1 MKTVLI
7 TGASAGIGEETVKL
21 FSKKGW
27 NVAATM
33 RNLQKGVEL
42 SKLHNV
48 KIFRMDV
55 KDITSIKDCIELVIQ
70 EFGKIDVLVNNA
82 GVYTTDPLE
91 VTPDEIVDNIIDTN
105 IKGVINVSKIILK
118 YFRENKFG
126 TIINISSIAGRT
138 TFPFQTIY
146 HSSKW
151 AIEGLTEGL
160 RYELKPL
167 NIRLKLVEPGMV
179 KTSLYDSLFGLSLDG
194 YPTDY
199 RSSFKNWYTSLMKNY
214 KSGYSPALDAKT
226 IYKAAISKSSKLR
239 YTTDFGTRFILFLRS
254 ILPLSIF
261 QKIVISQV
269 G

>member
-7 TGASAGIGEETVKL
+7 TGASAGIGEETTKL
-21 FSKKGW
+21 FSQKGW

-33 RNLQKGVEL
+33 RNPQKGIAL

-48 KIFRMDV
+48 SVFQMDV
-55 KDITSIKDCIELVIQ
+55 KDIDSIKDCIDSVIQ

-91 VTPDEIVDNIIDTN
+91 VTPDEMVNNIIDTN
-105 IKGVINVSKIILK
+105 IKGVINVSKVILK
-118 YFRENKFG
+118 HFRNNKSG

-138 TFPFQTIY
+138 TFPFQTVY

-151 AIEGLTEGL
+151 AVEGLTEGL
-160 RYELKPL
+160 RYELQPL

-179 KTSLYDSLFGLSLDG
+179 KTSLYNSLFDLSFDN
-194 YPTDY
+194 YPNGY
-199 RSSFKNWYTSLMKNY
+199 RSYFKKWYTSLMKNY
-214 KSGYSPALDAKT
+214 KNGYFPALDAKT
-226 IYKAAISKSSKLR
+226 IYKAATSKNSKLR